1 MRDSE
6 IRLKVFARIVLKNM
20 ESRAPLNVS
29 KSVVKSLEAAKIDHV
44 FLVPG
49 KMIYPLLDAID
60 KSPSIRG
67 IVCAHETSSAFMAD
81 GYARASRKFG
91 VCVGISGPG
100 TMNFV
105 PGMAAAHAD
114 RIPMLYI
121 AGGVSSRA
129 EGKGA
134 FQDATLSGIFESGVV
149 KSLVENVVELKN
161 KDNLQAEMRRAMDGL
176 NWMRRAQSFVSIPV
190 DVQQQEAL
198 PGQEVSRQAYDHG
211 EFNASEVPA
220 NHAALHALCDQ
231 YLLTSKRVAFLIG
244 SRGNDPETAKALL
257 DVAEKFCIP
266 VATTLSG
273 KGAFPEDHVL
283 SLGVY
288 GFAGHSRAV
297 RVINSDELD
306 VLVVF
311 GSDLNQRDSMNW
323 TEKLPAGKELI
334 IFDDSFDAPAMGHVA
349 RGSVFSGIRATFR
362 LLSKTFADW
371 GADFH
376 TVLERRKA
384 WTVEVNQTPLYD
396 DKFEQPGAWD
406 MDGDESLYTG
416 DVVKQLC
423 RLMPEDAN
431 VVVDSGAHRIF
442 MAHYWLS
449 SGIGNY
455 FSSSSL
461 APMGW
466 AIAAGIGIKLAAPEQ
481 PCVVV
486 TGDGCMLMH
495 GMEIQTAA
503 RYDVKM
509 LYIVLN
515 NSAHGAVHIDAISKG
530 SIPERFTRLPSHNW
544 AAFAASLGVAARRV
558 ERIQDLADA
567 LSEASRLNGPFL
579 IEVMTGVF
587 PAPNRYYAESALS
600 ASPAESA
607 RTASQRGHAAVVR
620 HVQA

>member
-1 MRDSE
+1 
-6 IRLKVFARIVLKNM
+6 M
-20 ESRAPLNVS
+20 ESHAPLNVS
-29 KSVVKSLEAAKIDHV
+29 KTVVKSLEDAKIDHV

-67 IVCAHETSSAFMAD
+67 IVCAHETGSTFMAD

-91 VCVGISGPG
+91 VCLGISGPG

-105 PGMAAAHAD
+105 PGMAAANAD
-114 RIPMLYI
+114 RIPVLYI

-149 KSLVENVVELKN
+149 RSLMSSVVELKN
-161 KDNLQAEMRRAMDGL
+161 KNNLQAEMRRATDGL

-190 DVQQQEAL
+190 DIQDQEVL
-198 PGQEVSRQAYDHG
+198 PGQHASRQPYDQH
-211 EFNASEVPA
+211 ELNASGVPA
-220 NHAALHALCDQ
+220 NHAALEALCKQ
-231 YLLTSKRVAFLIG
+231 YLFESKRVAFLIG
-244 SRGNDPETAKALL
+244 SRGNDAETAKVLL
-257 DVAEKFCIP
+257 DVAERFCIP

-273 KGAFPEDHVL
+273 KGAFPEEHVL

-288 GFAGHSRAV
+288 GFSGHSRAV
-297 RVINSDELD
+297 RAINSDELD

-323 TEKLPAGKELI
+323 TEKLAAYKELI

-349 RGSVFSGIRATFR
+349 RGSIFSGVGAAFR
-362 LLSKTFADW
+362 FLSQMDTNRS
-371 GADFH
+371 ADFG
-376 TVLERRKA
+376 TALEKRKA
-384 WTVEVNQTPLYD
+384 WVAQINQTPLYD
-396 DKFEQPGAWD
+396 PQFERGGIHRSV
-406 MDGDESLYTG
+406 DGLWLYPG
-416 DVVKQLC
+416 DVVKRLCQL
-423 RLMPEDAN
+423 LPKDSN

-455 FSSSSL
+455 FSSSAL

-466 AIAAGIGIKLAAPEQ
+466 AIAAGIGVKLAAPER

-495 GMEIQTAA
+495 GTEIQTAA
-503 RYDVKM
+503 RYGVKV
-509 LYIVLN
+509 LYVVLN
-515 NSAHGAVHIDAISKG
+515 NSAHGAVHIDAISNG
-530 SIPERFTRLPSHNW
+530 AIPAQFSALPRHDWS
-544 AAFAASLGVAARRV
+544 AFAASLGVAARRV
-558 ERIQDLADA
+558 ERLDDLADA
-567 LSEASRLNGPFL
+567 VSEASRSNGPFL
-579 IEVMTGVF
+579 IEVSTGVF
-587 PAPNRYYAESALS
+587 PAPNRYYAEC
-600 ASPAESA
+600 
-607 RTASQRGHAAVVR
+607 AACP
-620 HVQA
+620 

>member
-1 MRDSE
+1 
-6 IRLKVFARIVLKNM
+6 M
-20 ESRAPLNVS
+20 ESHAPLNVS
-29 KSVVKSLEAAKIDHV
+29 TTVVKSLEVAKIDHV

-114 RIPMLYI
+114 RIPMLYLV
-121 AGGVSSRA
+121 GGVSSRA

-134 FQDATLSGIFESGVV
+134 FQDATMSGIFESGVV
-149 KSLVENVVELKN
+149 RSLVENVVELKN
-161 KDNLQAEMRRAMDGL
+161 KDNLQAEMRRATDGL

-190 DVQQQEAL
+190 DVQRQEVL
-198 PGQEVSRQAYDHG
+198 PGHDATRQPYDHD
-211 EFNASEVPA
+211 EFNACEVPA
-220 NHAALHALCDQ
+220 NRTALDALCNR
-231 YLLTSKRVAFLIG
+231 YLLKSRRIAFLIG
-244 SRGNDPETAKALL
+244 SRGNDPETAKVLL

-288 GFAGHSRAV
+288 GFSGHSRAV

-323 TEKLPAGKELI
+323 TEKLAAWKELI
-334 IFDDSFDAPAMGHVA
+334 IFDDSFDAPATGHVA
-349 RGSVFSGIRATFR
+349 RSRVFSGIGATFR
-362 LLSKTFADW
+362 LLSQMDTN
-371 GADFH
+371 GSADFH
-376 TVLERRKA
+376 TVLQRRKA
-384 WTVEVNQTPLYD
+384 WVAEVNQTPLYD
-396 DKFEQPGAWD
+396 YKFEQPGVRGSD
-406 MDGDESLYTG
+406 DGQPLYTG
-416 DVVKQLC
+416 DVVKHLCQL
-423 RLMPEDAN
+423 LPKDAN

-466 AIAAGIGIKLAAPEQ
+466 AVAAGIGVKLAAPER

-503 RYDVKM
+503 RYGVKV
-509 LYIVLN
+509 LYVVLN
-515 NSAHGAVHIDAISKG
+515 NAAHGAVHIDAISNG
-530 SIPERFTRLPSHNW
+530 SIPEQFSKLPSHDW
-544 AAFAASLGVAARRV
+544 AAFAASLGVASRRV
-558 ERIQDLADA
+558 ERLDDLADA

-587 PAPNRYYAESALS
+587 PAPNRYYAEC
-600 ASPAESA
+600 
-607 RTASQRGHAAVVR
+607 AA
-620 HVQA
+620 